1 MIKPNDYDTAE
12 AFKDFP
18 KLPVGGYICRIIEL
32 TEVKSKA
39 ENDMIRVALDI
50 ADGYYTGFYSKKF
63 REDNRKEKKWSC
75 YFYSNVRN
83 KDGSTNGGF
92 KAFVE
97 AVRESNAGFEP
108 SWDSGFAESF
118 KGKLVGMVFGEEEY
132 LNADGEIRDNVKPVK
147 AKSVEAIRNKD
158 YTIPSKRKYNSSR
171 GAGAPLPEGFT
182 AIGDDDI
189 PF

>member
-12 AFKDFP
+12 RFRDFP
-18 KLPVGGYICRIIEL
+18 KLPAGGYVCRIIKLAE
-32 TEVKSKA
+32 TKSKA
-39 ENDMIRVALDI
+39 GNDMIRVMVDI
-50 ADGYYTGFYSKKF
+50 AEGYYEGFYFRKF
-63 REDNRKEKKWSC
+63 REDTRSEKKWSC

-108 SWDSGFAESF
+108 SWDQDFAESF

-132 LNADGEIRDNVKPVK
+132 LNADGEIRDNVRPVK

-158 YTIPSKRKYNSSR
+158 YTIPSRRKYNSGR
-171 GAGAPLPEGFT
+171 GELSPLPEGFT
-182 AIGDDDI
+182 AVDDDDV